1 MDKILFINSCI
12 REKSRTF
19 DLAQCVLKSLNG
31 EVQEVSLNDEKIKP
45 LTKLSLEK
53 REILIRE
60 NEFSDEIFRYAKD
73 FANSDTIVVA
83 APYWDLSFPSLLKI
97 YFEQVAV
104 CGITFRYDKGKAV
117 SLCKAK
123 KLIYVTTSGGPIF
136 ANLGFEYIKTLAE
149 KFYGIK
155 DVVFFSAE
163 GLDVLGANVE
173 DIVNNAKKEIKKYF
187 N

>member
-1 MDKILFINSCI
+1 MDKILFINSCV
-12 REKSRTF
+12 REKSRTSG
-19 DLAQCVLKSLNG
+19 LAQYVLESLSG
-31 EVQEVSLNDEKIKP
+31 EVQEVSLNNEKIKP
-45 LTKLSLEK
+45 LTKVSLEK
-53 REILIRE
+53 RENLIRE
-60 NEFSDEIFRYAKD
+60 SEFSDEMFRYAKD

-83 APYWDLSFPSLLKI
+83 APYWDLSFPALLKI

-104 CGITFRYDKGKAV
+104 CGITFRYDKGRPV

-163 GLDVLGANVE
+163 GLDIVGANVE
-173 DIVNNAKKEIKKYF
+173 DIVNNTKNEIKNYF